1 MDPDY
6 VPDEKYLVS
15 GKEFKKLTRNA
26 KKLMV
31 LNLLIIQHEKITNT
45 WLHFQ
50 VGKKFILDHQNQDK
64 DRRDKY
70 LARAK
75 KIKNKQG
82 ELTYTNP
89 ESSNFWST
97 RLLWNGGD

>member
-1 MDPDY
+1 ML
-6 VPDEKYLVS
+6 KSL
-15 GKEFKKLTRNA
+15 
-26 KKLMV
+26 V

-50 VGKKFILDHQNQDK
+50 VERKLILDHQIIQTILSK
-64 DRRDKY
+64 HRRDKY

-89 ESSNFWST
+89 ESSNFWNVH
-97 RLLWNGGD
+97 LLWPEKKY